1 MPLTT
6 YTAGEVLTAA
16 SLNANLSFAASSPA
30 SGLTYITG
38 ATFTTVA
45 SVSLPAATFSATYR
59 MYRVM
64 WVVNAVSTSLN
75 FTARFRIAGADN
87 TAANYKN
94 GFIGR
99 TNIASTYTGDQNS
112 TSSFEFGG
120 SDSGN
125 AAPKFLLDVIDPQ
138 RSEKTYFAGSMV
150 SGGTSAGGIG
160 GGVIGGLF
168 NDTTVFDSMTLIAST
183 GTITGYYRVYG
194 YSES

>member
-1 MPLTT
+1 MPIPAG
-6 YTAGEVLTAA
+6 YT
-16 SLNANLSFAASSPA
+16 
-30 SGLTYITG
+30 SGQIVQAVPTGINSALVFITG

-75 FTARFRIAGADN
+75 FTARFRIASADD

-99 TNIASTYTGDQNS
+99 TNIAGTYTGEENS

-150 SGGTSAGGIG
+150 GSATATGGIG
-160 GGVIGGLF
+160 GGVIGGFF
-168 NDTTVFDSMTLIAST
+168 NDTTVFDSMTLISST